1 MASFSIANKLTT
13 GHEGYY
19 VSEAFWRARGDN
31 RSGETY
37 LGIDRIANPNWQGW
51 PVIDAY
57 KANYQTPAW
66 WNSNASYNFRFP
78 AHLGLE
84 AMKDAKFKADYWDPI
99 KGDQIKSQE
108 LANLIF
114 DIHIMSGNF
123 GIMQIQRSINK
134 LLDPTIPVDGKIGP
148 KTLEK
153 INDPL
158 YTAGIYTQIYQDRK
172 DWYVQKGNSNT
183 KGWLNRLSKF
193 PESIAEA
200 AAEIKESVKEA
211 YEENPTLVIVGAI
224 LLVIGGIGLSLFA
237 MNYLNNNNTKTKL
250 NP

>member
-37 LGIDRIANPNWQGW
+37 LGIDRKANPNWQGW

-57 KANYQTPAW
+57 KANFQSPAW

-99 KGDQIKSQE
+99 KGDQIKNQE

-123 GIMQIQRSINK
+123 GVMQIQRSINR
-134 LLDPTIPVDGKIGP
+134 LLDEPLAVDGKIGT

-158 YTAGIYTQIYQDRK
+158 YTAGIYTQIRQDRL
-172 DWYVQKGNSNT
+172 DWYKQKNNSNT
-183 KGWLNRLSKF
+183 AGWVNRLNKF
-193 PESIAEA
+193 PQSIAEA
-200 AAEIKESVKEA
+200 VEEAKEKVKEA
-211 YEENPTLVIVGAI
+211 YDENPTLFIIGSI
-224 LLVIGGIGLSLFA
+224 LLVLGGLALTYFSFQYYSKQTI
-237 MNYLNNNNTKTKL
+237 NKL
-250 NP
+250 RP